1 MFGAANKSQTGKEL
15 ANTPGGAYLSRVTN
29 SDRIRAAGSFYGR
42 ARRLPGPSYDGLWVT
57 RTAPGRVV
65 DPSDRL
71 PLSMFGER
79 VREKTEA
86 EARSTCRTK
95 AGGAVWIVTFIGAR
109 RRRLSGGVSATR
121 CFQVD
126 DVPMANPQFSGR
138 PSDGGG
144 APSQRGRIPTF
155 C

>member
-15 ANTPGGAYLSRVTN
+15 ANAPTGAYLSRVTN

-42 ARRLPGPSYDGLWVT
+42 ARRLPGPSYDGRWVT

-65 DPSDRL
+65 DPLDRL

-86 EARSTCRTK
+86 EARLTCRTK
-95 AGGAVWIVTFIGAR
+95 AGGAVRIVTSAPCGA
-109 RRRLSGGVSATR
+109 A
-121 CFQVD
+121 
-126 DVPMANPQFSGR
+126 
-138 PSDGGG
+138 
-144 APSQRGRIPTF
+144 
-155 C
+155 